1 MIELILFINFKNNHV
16 DIICLQEVFDESS
29 WEILNDTLKPFY
41 PYILYD
47 PFKMFLRWNH
57 FCVINSGLY
66 IASKYPIIRSEF
78 FTFSDAYF
86 EDAACSR
93 GLLIAE
99 IDIQNNRSII
109 VGKCKKIH
117 WWLRQKFFRNHS
129 SSGSWKRSI
138 ISRKSFS
145 AFKIIQN
152 SSK

>member
-1 MIELILFINFKNNHV
+1 MNKIKICSTNTKGLGDPAKRRDVLDYLRNQNYS
-16 DIICLQEVFDESS
+16 IICLQEVFDESS
-29 WEILNDTLKPFY
+29 WEILNDTLRPLY

-99 IDIQNNRSII
+99 IDIQNNKSII
-109 VGKCKKIH
+109 VGKC
-117 WWLRQKFFRNHS
+117 
-129 SSGSWKRSI
+129 
-138 ISRKSFS
+138 
-145 AFKIIQN
+145 
-152 SSK
+152 